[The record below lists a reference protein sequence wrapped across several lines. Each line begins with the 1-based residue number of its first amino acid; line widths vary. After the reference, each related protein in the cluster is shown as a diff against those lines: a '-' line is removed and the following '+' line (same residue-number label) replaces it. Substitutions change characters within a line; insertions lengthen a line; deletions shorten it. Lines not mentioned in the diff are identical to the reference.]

1 MPKRSFASTRW
12 HKNHGFTLVE
22 LMLVIVIM
30 SIFAAMVVMSIS
42 GVDQRRLMQQR
53 EQLMNDLSVIRL
65 ESMDQS
71 RVFALLSTN
80 ANATQEAGYV
90 VAEYQPP
97 ELQAARQRN
106 STKIE
111 LDLQNKQKL
120 WQPVAEFKARS
131 FADGAYLQIKP
142 LDNPATNN
150 NRNNQNQNL
159 SGRESPDLIWYG
171 NGEVKPVRLQLMK
184 DNIPIGEAIYVNS
197 LGVVSNQDSSGGV

>member
-1 MPKRSFASTRW
+1 MPERSLAGPMLR
-12 HKNHGFTLVE
+12 NNQGFTLVE

-120 WQPVAEFKARS
+120 WKPVAEFKARS

-150 NRNNQNQNL
+150 NNNQNQNL
-159 SGRESPDLIWYG
+159 LGRESPDLIWYG